1 MGTDGICAGR
11 HKYKDCRKVR
21 KRCIICSTFNEWKK
35 EHIWAQIPVDPMAY
49 DGKCRVYR
57 KPLKIRQIEIELD
70 KTKLTTDNDVLNDKI
85 PTNTIRGVTRM
96 HRRSQEKLNN
106 VQQRTHELH

>member
-1 MGTDGICAGR
+1 MGTGGICAGR

-35 EHIWAQIPVDPMAY
+35 EHLSAQIPVDPMAY
-49 DGKCRVYR
+49 DGKCRVY
-57 KPLKIRQIEIELD
+57 KKLLKIRQIEIELD

-85 PTNTIRGVTRM
+85 TTNTIRGVTRM
-96 HRRSQEKLNN
+96 HRRSQ
-106 VQQRTHELH
+106 